1 MEEWMEAF
9 GEFHI
14 EPEEFIDTAD
24 AVIVAVAYTGRG
36 RGSDV
41 TVTDKWF
48 YLYRVREGKIFRW
61 RPYRTR
67 SDALQ
72 AVGLKE

>member
-1 MEEWMEAF
+1 MEAF
-9 GEFHI
+9 SEFRV
-14 EPEEFIDTAD
+14 EPEEFIEQDR
-24 AVIVAVAYTGRG
+24 AVVVAVAYTGRG

-48 YLYRVREGKIFRW
+48 YLYRFKEGKIFRW

-67 SDALQ
+67 IEALE
-72 AVGLKE
+72 AVGLEE